1 MGADT
6 TVIKNIDERNPM
18 NMTSTVGKHRF
29 GNGDRW

>member
-6 TVIKNIDERNPM
+6 TVIKGKYESNPM
-18 NMTSTVGKHRF
+18 NMTTTVGKHWF